1 MLNKGKVEALAL
13 VDKSKDAYYK
23 FQSKIGL
30 AVLALTGALAST
42 PLGAFASASNNAKS
56 VGNVTVKYSSHGAKL
71 GRGIT
76 RGGSASGVLG
86 KFHNL
91 IVFIWSILVILS
103 VAMLMF
109 NIFRL
114 HGAGENPQAQIVA
127 KKGIVASI
135 IVIALIGFI
144 GPLTGFALGF
154 L

>member
-1 MLNKGKVEALAL
+1 MLNEKKLETLSL
-13 VDKSKDAYYK
+13 VDKTKDAYYK
-23 FQSKIGL
+23 VQSKIGL
-30 AVLALTGALAST
+30 AVLGLTGALAST
-42 PLGAFASASNNAKS
+42 PLGAFASASSNARKM
-56 VGNVTVKYSSHGAKL
+56 GDVTVKYSSKGASL
-71 GRGIT
+71 GKGIT
-76 RGGSASGVLG
+76 KGGSAAGVLG

-114 HGAGENPQAQIVA
+114 HGAGENPQAQIIA

>member
-1 MLNKGKVEALAL
+1 MLNEKKVEALTL
-13 VDKSKDAYYK
+13 VDKTKDAYYK
-23 FQSKIGL
+23 IQSKIGL
-30 AVLALTGALAST
+30 AVLGLTGALAST
-42 PLGAFASASNNAKS
+42 PLGAFASADSNASKM
-56 VGNVTVKYSSHGAKL
+56 GGVTVHYHSKGATL
-71 GRGIT
+71 GKGIT
-76 RGGSASGVLG
+76 KGGSASGVLN

-91 IVFIWSILVILS
+91 IVFVWSILVILS
-103 VAMLMF
+103 VAMLML

-114 HGAGENPQAQIVA
+114 HGAGENPQAQIIA

>member
-1 MLNKGKVEALAL
+1 MLNKKKVEALTL
-13 VDKSKDAYYK
+13 VDKTKDAYYMV
-23 FQSKIGL
+23 QSKIGL
-30 AVLALTGALAST
+30 AVFGLAGALAAT
-42 PLGAFASASNNAKS
+42 PLGAFASANSNASKL
-56 VGNVTVKYSSHGAKL
+56 GNITVKDSSGSATL
-71 GRGIT
+71 GSGIT
-76 RGGSASGVLG
+76 SGGSATGVLK
-86 KFHNL
+86 KFHKL

-127 KKGIVASI
+127 KKGIIASI